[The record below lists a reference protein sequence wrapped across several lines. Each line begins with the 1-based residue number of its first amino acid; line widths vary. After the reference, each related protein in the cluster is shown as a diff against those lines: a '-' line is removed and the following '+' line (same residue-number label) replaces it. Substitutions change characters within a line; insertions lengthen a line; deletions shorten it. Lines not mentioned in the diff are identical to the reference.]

1 MNPIQGHL
9 VYFVK
14 IFRCISYFYDERG
27 SSITIIVENLSPVPS
42 YHVNIFVFVFDPI
55 VGLCIMASQFW
66 HPPLF
71 TERINRLCLPG
82 WRRRLVCHFSFSEIF
97 MKSKGWFAIYHLKK
111 FHEIKRLVCHFLSYD
126 NFMKSK
132 DSLKRFQFSPL
143 YGILLI
149 YSFTKLCLCSE

>member
-9 VYFVK
+9 VCFVK
-14 IFRCISYFYDERG
+14 ILRCISYFYDERG
-27 SSITIIVENLSPVPS
+27 SSITIIVEYLSPVPS

-82 WRRRLVCHFSFSEIF
+82 WRRRLVCHFSFSENF
-97 MKSKGWFAIYHLKK
+97 MKSKGWFS
-111 FHEIKRLVCHFLSYD
+111 FLEF
-126 NFMKSK
+126 FMKSEGWFAIF
-132 DSLKRFQFSPL
+132 RFRSGFA
-143 YGILLI
+143 G
-149 YSFTKLCLCSE
+149 FLCLIG